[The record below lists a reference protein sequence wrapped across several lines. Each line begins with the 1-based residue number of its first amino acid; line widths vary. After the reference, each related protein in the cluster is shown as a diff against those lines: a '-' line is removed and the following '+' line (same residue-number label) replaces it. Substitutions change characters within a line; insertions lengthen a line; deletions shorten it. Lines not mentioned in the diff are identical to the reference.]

1 MSLSKGVIWDNEWW
15 SGKSQLKYYV
25 RFRWHHIESHALVHN
40 LEVCMDSWV
49 IVLTRGAN
57 SLGGIDISIS

>member
-1 MSLSKGVIWDNEWW
+1 MSGGQANHNS
-15 SGKSQLKYYV
+15 S
-25 RFRWHHIESHALVHN
+25 IESHALVHN